1 MNCQRFGGLFGEE
14 LVAGS
19 FLFFFGLVA
28 NSFFLIQKKINLFF
42 LTFLIFSLLV
52 FITGDRT
59 PFISIIILV
68 LLNLIFNRH
77 IRLKIFYALLII
89 TIIFTIFANFSKV
102 INQRYISDIKNMLR
116 ASELNSIS
124 LRFQI
129 TEYRKE
135 LNRLER
141 EILSN
146 KEKNIDNEKNYK
158 DLQIIKDETDRMLL
172 RLKKS

>member
-1 MNCQRFGGLFGEE
+1 
-14 LVAGS
+14 
-19 FLFFFGLVA
+19 
-28 NSFFLIQKKINLFF
+28 
-42 LTFLIFSLLV
+42 
-52 FITGDRT
+52 
-59 PFISIIILV
+59 
-68 LLNLIFNRH
+68 
-77 IRLKIFYALLII
+77 
-89 TIIFTIFANFSKV
+89 
-102 INQRYISDIKNMLR
+102 MLR

-172 RLKKS
+172 RLKKVERVEKFRKNEKWYYKFFDTAYGAHYMAALYSIKDNLIFGTGLRSFRIECKKYDF

>member
-1 MNCQRFGGLFGEE
+1 M
-14 LVAGS
+14 
-19 FLFFFGLVA
+19 
-28 NSFFLIQKKINLFF
+28 
-42 LTFLIFSLLV
+42 

-172 RLKKS
+172 RLKKLKELRNLGKMKNGIINFLTQLMERTIWQLYIR